1 MTKDEALKLALEV
14 LKRIDEATPT
24 AMAKLVIPEIE
35 QVLAQ
40 PEHIGFM
47 DSKLN
52 PIERTWVGLTEEDL
66 KLLSA
71 EWGMVYG
78 AWMDDFARAIEAKL
92 KEKTHD

>member
-52 PIERTWVGLTEEDL
+52 PIERTWVGLKDEEI
-66 KLLSA
+66 SA
-71 EWGMVYG
+71 SSKGNMTRNG
-78 AWMDDFARAIEAKL
+78 FARTIEAKL
-92 KEKTHD
+92 KEKNR

>member
-40 PEHIGFM
+40 SEPEYLAFM
-47 DSKLN
+47 DT
-52 PIERTWVGLTEEDL
+52 PQRAWVGLTWSNVPDQWLGNVAFMEGG
-66 KLLSA
+66 KWA
-71 EWGMVYG
+71 E
-78 AWMDDFARAIEAKL
+78 KTL
-92 KEKTHD
+92 KEKNT